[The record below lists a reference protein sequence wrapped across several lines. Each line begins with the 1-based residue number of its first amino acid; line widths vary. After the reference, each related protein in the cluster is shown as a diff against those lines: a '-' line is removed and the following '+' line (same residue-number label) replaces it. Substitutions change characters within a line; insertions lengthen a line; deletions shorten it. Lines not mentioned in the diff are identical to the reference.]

1 MSEIALQ
8 YIGKKNPF
16 VFRNPRFKNPVPF
29 SKTAP
34 TWLPENDALWLLGL
48 NPGAF
53 VKAGE
58 RGFEEPVELEDA
70 ADIIARK
77 KEPEKDAFDDLGP
90 PTEMEETEAVAHF
103 EELEV
108 EGKDEEAEEA
118 EAGGQDK
125 SEAVACY
132 KCGKEYTNTPKGRDW
147 RDKHEADCE
156 V

>member
-16 VFRNPRFKNPVPF
+16 VFKNPRFKGKITF
-29 SKTAP
+29 SRTAP
-34 TWLPENDALWLLGL
+34 TWLPADSALWLLNL

-53 VKAGE
+53 VKVDE

-77 KEPEKDAFDDLGP
+77 KEPEKDAFDELGP
-90 PTEMEETEAVAHF
+90 PTEMEEIEEATDEIGVDLPQAP
-103 EELEV
+103 
-108 EGKDEEAEEA
+108 EEAEIEVHP
-118 EAGGQDK
+118 
-125 SEAVACY
+125 SVACY
-132 KCGKEYTNTPKGRDW
+132 KCGKEYTDTPKGRDW

-156 V
+156 A